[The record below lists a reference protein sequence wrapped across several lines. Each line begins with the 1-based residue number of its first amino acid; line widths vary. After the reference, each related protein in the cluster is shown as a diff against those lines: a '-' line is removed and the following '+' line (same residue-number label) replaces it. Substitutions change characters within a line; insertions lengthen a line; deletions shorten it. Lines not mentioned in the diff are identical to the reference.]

1 VAQRLRRAEQV
12 VRNRDVVLDAARR
25 VFVSRGYAGATVDAI
40 AGEAGF
46 STGVVYSQFGSKADL
61 FFALLERRIDERA
74 AQNERI
80 AAQTTGEAGLL
91 ELLRVAG
98 RDTDADQGWARLL
111 VEFRMLAA
119 REPDLNARYAAL
131 HHQTRDRLAAV
142 LRRLLDG
149 VSLRDAPPYETLAE
163 LILAIGVGITLERAA
178 DPHALSDEDLL
189 VMLPRAFGL
198 TGAATRR
205 NRRQA

>member
-40 AGEAGF
+40 ASEAGF

-74 AQNERI
+74 TQNERI

-98 RDTDADQGWARLL
+98 RDTDADHAWARLL

-119 REPDLNARYAAL
+119 REPELNARYAAL
-131 HHQTRDRLAAV
+131 HRETRDRLAEV
-142 LRRLLDG
+142 LRWLLDG
-149 VSLRDAPPYETLAE
+149 QSLRGTPPFETLAE
-163 LILAIGVGITLERAA
+163 FILAIGVGITLERAA
-178 DPHALSDEDLL
+178 DPRALADEDLL